1 MKIFTKAE
9 KKSTQVSAEELANV
23 KPLPVWFFA
32 FEGVMGAAYDL
43 CHAWSGA
50 WMVILG
56 FAAVN
61 ITVGLTV
68 LRRRIKLV
76 KALLK
81 NSRTR
86 FIAIGLIAFRMGAH
100 ALLGALGTQVTST
113 VGHVLFAV
121 VMAGTTMALL
131 WFDQRV
137 TFRALGL
144 TPGAARDAR
153 TGETVQAAG
162 TVQTAGTVQAGQTVQ
177 AA

>member
-1 MKIFTKAE
+1 MRILTKAR
-9 KKSTQVSAEELANV
+9 KNTRRQVFAEELAKV

-32 FEGVMGAAYDL
+32 FEGVLGAAYDL

-50 WMVILG
+50 WTVVLA

-61 ITVGLTV
+61 IAVGLTV

-86 FIAIGLIAFRMGAH
+86 AIAFGLIAFRMGAH
-100 ALLGALGTQVTST
+100 ALLGAAGAQVAS
-113 VGHVLFAV
+113 VAGHLLFAA
-121 VMAGTTMALL
+121 VMGGATVALL

-144 TPGAARDAR
+144 APAR
-153 TGETVQAAG
+153 TTVPA
-162 TVQTAGTVQAGQTVQ
+162 
-177 AA
+177 